1 MAKNRQD
8 LYLINWRS
16 LSSFFLAFSGILI
29 LVSGIVLFIAAPGRY
44 AHAADW
50 RIIGLNK
57 EQWETMH
64 SMFCL
69 VAVIFSIVHLAIN
82 WKVLTHYLWDRTK
95 HTYRLKRELTIS
107 ILLTL
112 FIGAGSI
119 FAWAPFSTIMDWGE
133 TISNSWEENNAVV
146 MNEQDTLLV
155 SFGDITDASDS
166 TIEAAGGWGRYTIA
180 DICVQQNVTIEDAII
195 RLASYS
201 IDADEET
208 RIRFLAD
215 SHGYEASEILDIILS
230 QPLGFTEDSD

>member
-1 MAKNRQD
+1 MAKNRQH
-8 LYLINWRS
+8 LYPINWRS
-16 LSSFFLAFSGILI
+16 LSSFFLAFSSVLI
-29 LVSGIVLFIAAPGRY
+29 LVSGIVLFVAAPGRY

-50 RIIGLNK
+50 RLIGLNK

-82 WKVLTHYLWDRTK
+82 WKVLTHYLWDRTS

-112 FIGAGSI
+112 IISAGSI
-119 FAWAPFSTIMDWGE
+119 FAWPPVSTIMDWGE

-146 MNEQDTLLV
+146 IAEQSSFLV
-155 SFGDITDASDS
+155 DSSDITDASD
-166 TIEAAGGWGRYTIA
+166 TTTAAAGGWGRYTIA
-180 DICVQQNVTIEDAII
+180 DICVQQNVTIEDAIV

-208 RIRFLAD
+208 RIRLLAD
-215 SHGYEASEILDIILS
+215 SHGYEASEILDIILA
-230 QPLGFTEDSD
+230 QPLGFTEDNE